1 MKRLVVLRH
10 AKSDWTQPVS
20 DRQRPIT
27 SRGARQASEAGE
39 WLAAQPWQI
48 DLALVS
54 PAVRASSAWDLAA
67 AHLDAVP
74 TQRVEDAYTFD
85 GDALLA
91 LVRRQPADLTTIV
104 VVSHNPAVEELVEAG
119 TLDPN
124 QIHTPGIFVQ
134 RIFQGEKYEKRI
146 EKRTVRERKQL

>member
-104 VVSHNPAVEELVEAG
+104 VVSHNPAVEELVEALTG
-119 TLDPN
+119 RWVLMKTSSLAVVELDSW
-124 QIHTPGIFVQ
+124 QS
-134 RIFQGEKYEKRI
+134 RSGELVAWGRPPE
-146 EKRTVRERKQL
+146 

>member
-67 AHLDAVP
+67 AHLDALP
-74 TQRVEDAYTFD
+74 TQHVEDAYTFD
-85 GDALLA
+85 GGALLA

-104 VVSHNPAVEELVEAG
+104 VVGHNPAVEELVEALTG
-119 TLDPN
+119 RWVLMKTSSLAVVELDSW
-124 QIHTPGIFVQ
+124 QS
-134 RIFQGEKYEKRI
+134 RSGELVAWGRPPD
-146 EKRTVRERKQL
+146 

>member
-54 PAVRASSAWDLAA
+54 PAVRAASAWDLAA

-74 TQRVEDAYTFD
+74 TQSVEDAYTFD

-104 VVSHNPAVEELVEAG
+104 VVSHNPAVEELVEALTG
-119 TLDPN
+119 RWVLMKTSSLAVVELDSW
-124 QIHTPGIFVQ
+124 QS
-134 RIFQGEKYEKRI
+134 RSGELVAWGRPPE
-146 EKRTVRERKQL
+146 

>member
-27 SRGARQASEAGE
+27 SRGARQAGEAGE

-54 PAVRASSAWDLAA
+54 PAVRASSAWELAA

-104 VVSHNPAVEELVEAG
+104 VVSHNPAVEELVEALTG
-119 TLDPN
+119 RWVLMKTSSLAVVELDSW
-124 QIHTPGIFVQ
+124 QS
-134 RIFQGEKYEKRI
+134 RSGELVAWGRPPE
-146 EKRTVRERKQL
+146 

>member
-27 SRGARQASEAGE
+27 SKGARQASEAGE

-104 VVSHNPAVEELVEAG
+104 VVSHNPAVEELVEALTG
-119 TLDPN
+119 RWVLMKTSSLAVVELDSW
-124 QIHTPGIFVQ
+124 QS
-134 RIFQGEKYEKRI
+134 RSGELVAWGRPPE
-146 EKRTVRERKQL
+146 

>member
-104 VVSHNPAVEELVEAG
+104 VVSHNPAVEELVEALTG
-119 TLDPN
+119 RWVLMKTSSLAVVELDSW
-124 QIHTPGIFVQ
+124 QSGS
-134 RIFQGEKYEKRI
+134 GELVAWGRPPD
-146 EKRTVRERKQL
+146 

>member
-67 AHLDAVP
+67 AHLDEVP

-85 GDALLA
+85 GDALLG

-104 VVSHNPAVEELVEAG
+104 VVSHNPAVEELVEALTG
-119 TLDPN
+119 RWVLLKTSSLAVVELDSW
-124 QIHTPGIFVQ
+124 QS
-134 RIFQGEKYEKRI
+134 RSGELVAWGRPPE
-146 EKRTVRERKQL
+146 